1 VPPGTQLGRSPAN
14 RLTRDDMMI
23 RKAMVIPLGHRNPHG
38 PGSAAS
44 VRV

>member
-1 VPPGTQLGRSPAN
+1 
-14 RLTRDDMMI
+14 MMI